1 MTVRN
6 VAVIDIGKTNAK
18 LALVDA
24 VDLSEISV
32 VTRPNRVQPG
42 PPYRHFDVESHWA
55 FLLYH
60 LGDLHARF
68 GIDAITVTTHGAS
81 GVLLTAEGDLAA
93 PVLDYE
99 EQQIEEATAD
109 YDLLRPDFT
118 ETGSPRLAGGLNF
131 GAQVHWQFSRD
142 PALYE
147 RTATIMTYPQYWGF
161 RLTGVRASDL
171 SSLGCHTDFWS
182 PSQGRFSSLVE
193 RLNIANKLAPPLPT
207 NAVLGPVMPAIAEQT
222 GLNTVTPV
230 YCGIHDSNASLL
242 PHVLTRQEPFSVV
255 STGTWIIVMTVQGKE
270 VMLDAARDTLIN
282 VNALGDPVP
291 SARFMGGREF
301 EQLSQGQ
308 NPEITDA
315 DLAEVAATGP
325 LFLPAVIQDSGPFPG
340 RRGRWLQPEP
350 AVGSVSRAVAIGF
363 YLALVSAQCLRLT
376 GHQGDIVVE
385 GPFSRNNPFCR
396 MLSAATGCGVVR
408 AQGVTGT
415 SQGAALLALDGTL
428 PARLQSLEP
437 AQVETDPALMA
448 YAARWLS
455 AVEG

>member
-1 MTVRN
+1 MKVRN

-42 PPYRHFDVESHWA
+42 PPYRHFDVEGHWA
-55 FLLYH
+55 FLLHH

-99 EQQIEEATAD
+99 EQQIEEASAD

-182 PSQGRFSSLVE
+182 PSQGCFSSLVE
-193 RLNIANKLAPPLPT
+193 RLNIANKLAPPLPA
-207 NAVLGPVMPAIAEQT
+207 NAVLGPVLPAIAEQT

-242 PHVLTRQEPFSVV
+242 PHVLTRQEPYSVV

-270 VMLDAARDTLIN
+270 VVLDAARDTLIN
-282 VNALGDPVP
+282 VNAFGDPVP

-340 RRGRWLQPEP
+340 WKGRWLQPEP

-396 MLSAATGCGVVR
+396 MLSAATGCGIVR

-428 PARLQSLEP
+428 PARLQSREP
-437 AQVETDPALMA
+437 AQVETDPAIMA